1 MKAAELFVRCLENEG
16 VEYIFGVPGEENAH
30 FLMALENSTIQF
42 ILCRH
47 EQGAAFMAGAYG
59 RLTGRAGVCLGTLGP
74 GATNLVTG
82 VADANMDRSPL
93 VVITAQADST
103 RQHKESHQSMDV
115 VGMFR
120 PITKW
125 AQPIRHPHNIPEV
138 VRKAFQLAQQQ
149 KTGACH
155 IELADDIAALEVSN
169 QPIPLHASK
178 PPTADS
184 EIIDEALSLILR
196 SRKPVILAGNG
207 VLRGRASPA
216 LQEFSEKTGIGVV
229 STFMGKGAVSR
240 KSPYCLFT
248 IGLQTRD
255 YTWDAVNDA
264 DLVITLG
271 YDLVEYPP
279 AIWNQCDRPVKIIHV
294 DFLPAE
300 ADDYYR
306 VDLEVVGDIK
316 NTLEV
321 MNRLLDRNPVPE
333 FTLSY
338 QKELREK
345 MLEDFRQYKDDNTQ
359 GRIRP
364 QKIIW
369 DIREVMGEED
379 ILLADVG
386 AHKMWTARYYHCDR
400 PNTCLITNGFC
411 SMGFAL
417 PAALGAQMVYPD
429 RKVLALCG
437 DGGFMMSLQE
447 LETARRLG
455 LNIVVLIWEDK
466 GYGLIEWKQEIHFN
480 RHTDVSFNNPDFVKL
495 AESFD
500 CRGIRVENSVDLK
513 PALKEAF
520 QAGRPSLLA
529 VQVDYR
535 ENLLLSQRLGGIQC
549 AV

>member
-1 MKAAELFVRCLENEG
+1 MKASELFVKCLENEG

-30 FLMALENSTIQF
+30 FLRALENSAIQF

-47 EQGAAFMAGAYG
+47 EQGAAFIADAYG
-59 RLTGRAGVCLGTLGP
+59 RLTGKAGVCLGTLGP

-115 VGMFR
+115 VGLFR

-125 AQPIRHPHNIPEV
+125 AQPIRHPRNIPEV
-138 VRKAFQLAQQQ
+138 VRKAFQQAQTQ
-149 KTGACH
+149 KSGASH
-155 IELADDIAALEVSN
+155 IELADDIAALEVDN
-169 QPIPLHASK
+169 QPIPLHPAK
-178 PPTADS
+178 PPAADS
-184 EIIDEALSLILR
+184 EVIDQALTLILN
-196 SRKPVILAGNG
+196 SRKPIILAGNG
-207 VLRGRASPA
+207 VIRGRASSA
-216 LQEFSEKTGIGVV
+216 LQQFAEKTGIGVV
-229 STFMGKGAVSR
+229 STFMGKGVLPR

-255 YTWDAVNDA
+255 FTWDAVNEA

-279 AIWNQCDRPVKIIHV
+279 AIWNQCLRPVKILHL

-306 VDLEVVGDIK
+306 VDLEVVGDLRK
-316 NTLEV
+316 NLEM
-321 MNRLLDRNPVPE
+321 MNRGLEKRGLPE
-333 FTLSY
+333 FDLSS
-338 QKELREK
+338 QQEMRAN
-345 MLEDFRQYKDDNTQ
+345 MLEDFQQYKDDKSR
-359 GRIRP
+359 GLIRP

-369 DIREVMGEED
+369 DVREVMGEGD
-379 ILLADVG
+379 ILVSDVG

-400 PNTCLITNGFC
+400 PNTCLISNGFC

-417 PAALGAQMVYPD
+417 PAAIGAQLVHPD
-429 RKVLALCG
+429 RRVLALCG
-437 DGGFMMSLQE
+437 DGGFLMNLQE

-455 LNIVVLIWEDK
+455 LNLVVLIWEDRA
-466 GYGLIEWKQEIHFN
+466 YGLIEWKQEIHFGS
-480 RHTDVSFNNPDFVKL
+480 HTRADFSNPDFVKL

-500 CRGIRVENSVDLK
+500 CQGIKVENADELR
-513 PALKEAF
+513 PALDRAF
-520 QAGRPSLLA
+520 QANRPSL
-529 VQVDYR
+529 VTVPVDYR
-535 ENLLLSQRLGGIQC
+535 ENLLLSRRLGSIQC